1 MAKYRV
7 CGICK
12 QRVRAERFETHV
24 LKHWTM
30 SQTLKSFKEYLAEAV
45 MAEGLGRP
53 S

>member
-1 MAKYRV
+1 MGRYRV

-12 QRVRAERFETHV
+12 QKVKAERFESHV

-45 MAEGLGRP
+45 LHEG
-53 S
+53 